1 MSLHDGGIISLMLLF
16 TAPHPHAQSR
26 RLRLLSRSCGAK
38 IAYEDEVPA
47 SQSDFRMNIT
57 SLHASMTLAM
67 FILKSAVNSNILIQ
81 KITKTHC
88 HVRFFSL

>member
-1 MSLHDGGIISLMLLF
+1 MTKTNELLF

-47 SQSDFRMNIT
+47 SQSDFRMNIAC
-57 SLHASMTLAM
+57 LHTSMTLAVL
-67 FILKSAVNSNILIQ
+67 ILKSAENCNTNIVHYIIFYLYRG
-81 KITKTHC
+81 KI
-88 HVRFFSL
+88 LYII

>member
-1 MSLHDGGIISLMLLF
+1 MTKTNELLF

-57 SLHASMTLAM
+57 SLHASMTPAI
-67 FILKSAVNSNILIQ
+67 FILKSAVNSNMIIQ
-81 KITKTHC
+81 NIWHEINGF
-88 HVRFFSL
+88 RIG